1 MADVQN
7 LEIYQSTIRRSF
19 YRQTLFWLWFVLGRP
34 LLASWL
40 PGTLWRKLLLC
51 SFGAKI
57 AQGGRLKPRLHVT
70 APWNLV
76 IGCHCWLGEDVWI
89 DNLDSVVL
97 GDHVCISQSAYLCT
111 GNHDFRRTAF
121 DLRLAPIMI
130 GSESW
135 IAARATIAPGVHVG
149 ARSVI
154 GLGAVL
160 TTNVPPGVIVK
171 GNPAVVVGPR

>member
-1 MADVQN
+1 M
-7 LEIYQSTIRRSF
+7 
-19 YRQTLFWLWFVLGRP
+19 
-34 LLASWL
+34 
-40 PGTLWRKLLLC
+40 
-51 SFGAKI
+51 
-57 AQGGRLKPRLHVT
+57 
-70 APWNLV
+70 
-76 IGCHCWLGEDVWI
+76 IGCHCWLGENVWI

-111 GNHDFRRTAF
+111 GNHDFRSTAF
-121 DLRLAPIMI
+121 DLRLAPIVI